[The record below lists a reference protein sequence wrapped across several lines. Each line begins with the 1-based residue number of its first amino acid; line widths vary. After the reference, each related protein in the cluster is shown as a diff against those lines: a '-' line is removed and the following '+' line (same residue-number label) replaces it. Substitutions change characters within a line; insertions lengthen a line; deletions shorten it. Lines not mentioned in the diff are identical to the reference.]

1 MFDTRMITD
10 LATRSTL
17 IKSEALRLG
26 FDACGI
32 ARAEPLPEDR
42 SRLLSWLHNGY
53 HADMQYMERNLEKRA
68 DPTMLVDQARSV
80 VVVLQNYYP
89 NKNNSFQS
97 SYKIAKY
104 AYGEDYHIV
113 LKEKLFSLFE
123 FINKEIAPAKGRCF
137 TDSAPVMERT
147 WAVKAGLG
155 WIGKNGNLL
164 TRDFGSFVFIA
175 ELIIDLELD
184 YDEPN
189 LRNYCGTCNICM
201 EQCPT
206 KAIVAPG
213 VIDSRKCISYLTIEN
228 KREIPSEFKGK
239 TENWIFGCDICQD
252 VCPWNRKSVSATEP
266 RFFPSEELLTWNDRD
281 WKTMDPV
288 KFDSFFIKSPLS
300 RAGWQGLQ
308 RNMQNASGDLES
320 TSCNIL

>member
-1 MFDTRMITD
+1 MIAD

-17 IKSEALRLG
+17 IKSAALCLG
-26 FDACGI
+26 FEACGI

-42 SRLLSWLHNGY
+42 TRLLSWLENGY
-53 HADMQYMERNLEKRA
+53 HADMQYMERNLEKRT
-68 DPTMLVDQARSV
+68 DPAQLVDQAKSV
-80 VVVLQNYYP
+80 IVLLQNYFP
-89 NKNNSFQS
+89 AEKHTFNSN
-97 SYKIAKY
+97 YKIAKY

-123 FINKEIAPAKGRCF
+123 YINKEIAPAKGRCF

-164 TRDFGSFVFIA
+164 TRDSGSFVFIA
-175 ELIIDLELD
+175 ELIIDLEMA

-189 LRNYCGTCNICM
+189 LRNYCGSCNICM

-206 KAIVAPG
+206 KAIVVPG

-228 KREIPSEFKGK
+228 KGEIPSGFNGK

-252 VCPWNRKSVSATEP
+252 VCPWNRKNVSTTEP
-266 RFFPSEELLTWNDRD
+266 RFAPSEELIAWKDSD
-281 WKTMDPV
+281 WEGVDPD
-288 KFDSFFIKSPLS
+288 KFASFFVKSPIS
-300 RAGWQGLQ
+300 RAGWQGLL
-308 RNMQNASGDLES
+308 RNIRNTSGEAKTS
-320 TSCNIL
+320 SCNPLQI

>member
-1 MFDTRMITD
+1 MIPD
-10 LATRSTL
+10 LKNRSEV
-17 IKSEALRLG
+17 IKAEALRLG

-32 ARAEPLPEDR
+32 ARAETLQEDR
-42 SRLLSWLHNGY
+42 SRLLSWLSEGY
-53 HADMQYMERNLEKRA
+53 HADMKYMERNLDKRT
-68 DPTMLVDQARSV
+68 DPQLLVDGAKSV
-80 VVVLQNYYP
+80 IVVLQNYYP
-89 NKNNSFQS
+89 QKTEFQS
-97 SYKIAKY
+97 EYKVAKY

-113 LKEKLFSLFE
+113 LREKLFSLFQ

-184 YDEPN
+184 YDTSN
-189 LRNYCGTCNICM
+189 LRNYCGSCNICI

-206 KAIVAPG
+206 DAIVSPQ

-228 KREIPSEFKGK
+228 KNDIPEAFKGK

-252 VCPWNRKSVSATEP
+252 VCPWNHKNVPTNEE
-266 RFFPSEELLTWNDRD
+266 RFNPSPTLISMENKDWDNLTKED
-281 WKTMDPV
+281 
-288 KFDSFFIKSPLS
+288 FDTFFEKSPVN
-300 RAGWQGLQ
+300 RAGLAGII
-308 RNMQNASGDLES
+308 RNIANCQ
-320 TSCNIL
+320 